1 MIKSELIN
9 VLSKKLPKV
18 GSQNVELSIN
28 CILEKITKALENGE
42 RIEVSE
48 IDSFM
53 LPYFS

>member
-1 MIKSELIN
+1 MIKLELIN